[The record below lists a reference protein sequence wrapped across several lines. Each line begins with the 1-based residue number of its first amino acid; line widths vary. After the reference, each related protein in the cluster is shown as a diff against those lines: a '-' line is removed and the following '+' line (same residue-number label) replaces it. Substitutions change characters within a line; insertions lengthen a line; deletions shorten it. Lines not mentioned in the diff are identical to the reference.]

1 MDIALRSE
9 SSLDAPPIRTTMAAM
24 NLKRILL
31 AVAFTF
37 AAVNASI
44 AADKRAELD
53 SEVKEAI
60 ALLQKTDSSLGK
72 FFNSSAGYA
81 VFPKVAKGGL
91 GIGAARGKGQLFEQG
106 KAVGETS
113 LTQVTIGLQAG
124 GQVYSEVIF
133 FENATT
139 LTNFKEGN
147 FEFSAQVSAVA
158 AAEGVARNAKFEHGV
173 AVFTLA
179 KAGLMYEA
187 SVGGQKFSY
196 KPYDK

>member
-1 MDIALRSE
+1 
-9 SSLDAPPIRTTMAAM
+9 MAAM
-24 NLKRILL
+24 NLKRTLL
-31 AVAFTF
+31 AVAFTC
-37 AAVNASI
+37 AACNIAT

-60 ALLQKTDSSLGK
+60 ALLQKADSSLGK
-72 FFNSSAGYA
+72 FFSSSAGYA

-106 KAVGETS
+106 NLIGETR

-124 GQVYSEVIF
+124 GQVYAEVIF

-147 FEFSAQVSAVA
+147 FEFSAQLSAVA

-196 KPYDK
+196 KPYGK